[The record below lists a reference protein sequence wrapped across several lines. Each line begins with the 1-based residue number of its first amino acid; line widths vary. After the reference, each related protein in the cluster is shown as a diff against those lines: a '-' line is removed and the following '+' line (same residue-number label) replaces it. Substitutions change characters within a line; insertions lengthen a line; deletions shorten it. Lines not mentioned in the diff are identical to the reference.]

1 MEENSVN
8 TEAVTQNGGAET
20 QSFEGDNDFMRG
32 LFGEEYEPEGAAAQ
46 SESSAGEKDEDE
58 EKPAEPENG
67 AEPKEAKEDPAQ
79 SEPDAKSEPEKVN
92 FVENGRTFSVDKAA
106 LESVAAGAGRRPDE
120 FIRIYQKGCGY
131 DKLEARYAEAV
142 KDGEIIDG
150 IAKARGIDPA
160 KAREEL
166 IYAAE
171 TLPVDNLAAE
181 IMERNPDI
189 ADSEARRWA
198 QAEIEARRAKERE
211 AQAEKQKEAENS
223 EEARAAKER
232 EAKLREIE
240 AFEIAHPEIKAS
252 DELPA
257 SVVAAFQNGSTL
269 EDAWRAYMAEKQLAE
284 LRAENE
290 RLKTEAARAEKK
302 RYGAEH
308 SAGSASSGAGAAP
321 ADPFISGLF
330 G

>member
-1 MEENSVN
+1 MEESTLN
-8 TEAVTQNGGAET
+8 TEAMAESQGAGT
-20 QSFEGDNDFMRG
+20 ASSEGESDFVRG
-32 LFGEEYEPEGAAAQ
+32 LFGEEYEPEESAA
-46 SESSAGEKDEDE
+46 ESGEHAGENAEGE

-67 AEPKEAKEDPAQ
+67 AEPEEAKKDPAE
-79 SEPDAKSEPEKVN
+79 SNEAAESVPEKVS
-92 FVENGRTFSVDKAA
+92 FVEHGKTYSVEKEA
-106 LESVAAGAGRRPDE
+106 LEKVAAGAGRKPEE
-120 FIRIYQKGCGY
+120 FIDLYQKGCGF
-131 DKLEARYAEAV
+131 DALQAKYAEAV

-171 TLPVDNLAAE
+171 TLPIDNLAAE

-198 QAEIEARRAKERE
+198 QAEIENRRAKERE

-240 AFEIAHPEIKAS
+240 AFEMAHPEIKAS

-257 SVVAAFQNGSTL
+257 SVVAAFQGGSTL

-290 RLKTEAARAEKK
+290 KLKAEAARAEKK